1 MPLAPIADANKAEGE
16 TELGWWEPL
25 EDPEV
30 PLCSVPPTP
39 GVLDLSFLTINE
51 NWLYAAIGIERVK
64 ITNIII
70 VGIFDMILARLPEGN
85 NCMKIN

>member
-39 GVLDLSFLTINE
+39 GVLDLPLLTINE
-51 NWLYAAIGIERVK
+51 NWLYA
-64 ITNIII
+64 
-70 VGIFDMILARLPEGN
+70 
-85 NCMKIN
+85 